1 MTRIRSFLTNVPV
14 AAAAFAAGCTS
25 AQVASCGPPGCDDS
39 CTPGCCSPGAGGYGY
54 GTCGTGGYC
63 GPGSGCLGGGGL
75 GSGCLGAGGC
85 HPVSGWLFRRR
96 TFAVPDTLPLGS
108 TVRAH
113 YHTMETNAE
122 ASDFILHRGEFV
134 YNTAELTP
142 AGKDHIVEI
151 AARAKAAPFPVL
163 VERSLNNSDP
173 ELDARRR
180 NLVAQVLTDFGL
192 PEANQRTIVSPAY
205 GRHPNSMEAQI
216 DYYQF
221 LYTRGGGAYGGFGN
235 GGAGGFGG
243 GAGGSFGGVGGAGFF

>member
-25 AQVASCGPPGCDDS
+25 AQVASCGDPGCGDS
-39 CTPGCCSPGAGGYGY
+39 CTPGCCSPGVGGY
-54 GTCGTGGYC
+54 GTCGPGGYC
-63 GPGSGCLGGGGL
+63 GNGCLGGGCLGGGG
-75 GSGCLGAGGC
+75 GCLGAGGC

-142 AGKDHIVEI
+142 AGRDHIVEI

-163 VERSLNNSDP
+163 VERSENNSDP

-180 NLVAQVLTDFGL
+180 NLVAQILTDFGL

-221 LYTRGGGAYGGFGN
+221 LYTRGGGGVGN
-235 GGAGGFGG
+235 FGAGGGVG
-243 GAGGSFGGVGGAGFF
+243 SAGGSFGGVGGAGFF